1 MVSTTIQEVLLLT
14 TSYGEYYNLGGT
26 ATYYKVLG
34 CYYKC
39 MLGTTIYVGYY
50 KLWVVTV
57 MYAGYY
63 TLWCVLQF
71 RQGVYGG
78 CYNLVGTTYCK
89 LLYRVAI
96 T

>member
-1 MVSTTIQEVLLLT
+1 MLGTTIYVGYYKLWVVTVMYVGQ
-14 TSYGEYYNLGGT
+14 YNHGEYYNLGGT
-26 ATYYKVLG
+26 AT
-34 CYYKC
+34 
-39 MLGTTIYVGYY
+39 YY

-71 RQGVYGG
+71 RQGMYVG